1 MQSASTWEARE
12 RATAAARERFVAG
25 SDGGELDV
33 RPEIL
38 LSWRRCRDDYKIDP
52 GQSRAPSADD
62 YCDHS
67 LKTDRVVTELGSVAR
82 SLLEDVEALAGLVA
96 ITAHPSPLLTP
107 RPYPQP

>member
-1 MQSASTWEARE
+1 MQAASTWEARD

-25 SDGGELDV
+25 SDGGDVAV

-38 LSWRRCRDDYKIDP
+38 LSWRRCRDEYKIDP

-67 LKTDRVVTELGSVAR
+67 LNNDRVVTELGSVGR
-82 SLLEDVEALAGLVA
+82 SLLGDVQAHGGLRAIVAGAERVLTALAGG
-96 ITAHPSPLLTP
+96 
-107 RPYPQP
+107 Y